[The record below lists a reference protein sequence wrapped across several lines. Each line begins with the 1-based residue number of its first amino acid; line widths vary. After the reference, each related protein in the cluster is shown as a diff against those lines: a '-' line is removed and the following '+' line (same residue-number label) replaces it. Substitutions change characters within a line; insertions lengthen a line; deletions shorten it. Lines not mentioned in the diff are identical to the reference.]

1 MPSSPVENRRLNA
14 KLRGARTRP
23 PMSPVSRK
31 AVNDV
36 SEPAR
41 SAAQRHPRH
50 PGTRRTRPRPARRQQ
65 PEPQAR
71 ARLHRSERR
80 QATRRP
86 LILPGLTRLRR
97 PGLEPRSPRRPRQWR
112 RAVLRGPRR
121 WTRTRGRRPARR
133 PRTAQRPWG
142 PGSPP
147 MVVPV
152 PVPVPAPQPSA
163 RGASGRMRSAP
174 KGQAHMLMSSNPPRP
189 GHARRQPRR
198 TPRGMR
204 AQSERT
210 AIGTSMFHVKHPVQA
225 RPGRAVVPRIRQVEQ
240 LNAVVTWGRHCEAQR
255 M

>member
-14 KLRGARTRP
+14 KLRGAKTRP
-23 PMSPVSRK
+23 PMSPASRK
-31 AVNDV
+31 AVDDV

-50 PGTRRTRPRPARRQQ
+50 PGTRRTRPRPARRPK
-65 PEPQAR
+65 PERQAR

-86 LILPGLTRLRR
+86 PVLPGLTRLRR

-121 WTRTRGRRPARR
+121 WTRARGRRPARR

-147 MVVPV
+147 MV
-152 PVPVPAPQPSA
+152 PVPAPQPSA
-163 RGASGRMRSAP
+163 QGVSGRTRSAP
-174 KGQAHMLMSSNPPRP
+174 KAQAHMLTSSNPPRP
-189 GHARRQPRR
+189 VAARRKPRR
-198 TPRGMR
+198 APQGMT

-210 AIGTSMFHVKHPVQA
+210 TNGMTMFHVKHPVQA
-225 RPGRAVVPRIRQVEQ
+225 RPGRVVVPRTRQVDQ
-240 LNAVVTWGRHCEAQR
+240 LNAVATWGRHCEAQR

>member
-1 MPSSPVENRRLNA
+1 
-14 KLRGARTRP
+14 
-23 PMSPVSRK
+23 MSPASRK
-31 AVNDV
+31 AVDDV

-50 PGTRRTRPRPARRQQ
+50 PGTRRTRPRPARRPK
-65 PEPQAR
+65 PERQAR

-86 LILPGLTRLRR
+86 PVLPGLTRLRR

-121 WTRTRGRRPARR
+121 WTRARGRRPARR

-147 MVVPV
+147 VV
-152 PVPVPAPQPSA
+152 VPVPAPQPSA
-163 RGASGRMRSAP
+163 RGESGRMRSAP
-174 KGQAHMLMSSNPPRP
+174 KAQAHMLTLSSPPRP
-189 GHARRQPRR
+189 VAARRKPRR
-198 TPRGMR
+198 APQGMT
-204 AQSERT
+204 AQSVRT
-210 AIGTSMFHVKHPVQA
+210 TNGMTMFHVKHPMQA
-225 RPGRAVVPRIRQVEQ
+225 CPGRAVVPRTRQVDQ
-240 LNAVVTWGRHCEAQR
+240 LNAVATWGRHCEAQR